1 MPLSKPS
8 TDWARGIAKSLKRHL
23 HIKVIKRRFS
33 NKVHVYAPSSTGEG
47 SAPQPPQLP
56 STPTKKA
63 KPTKKSKSAKKSK
76 PEKKLPEVNSIG
88 VQACLPC
95 RSLLEELSHEG
106 NIDIMSYIGD
116 HNFEGNTNANN
127 SVDCRQVQQPVTS
140 KPRVK
145 SSSKWV
151 IFCVLHDVVYIMY
164 TL

>member
-33 NKVHVYAPSSTGEG
+33 NKVHVYAPSLTGEG

-56 STPTKKA
+56 SKPTKKV
-63 KPTKKSKSAKKSK
+63 KPTKKSKSKSAKKSK

-151 IFCVLHDVVYIMY
+151 IFLCS
-164 TL
+164 T